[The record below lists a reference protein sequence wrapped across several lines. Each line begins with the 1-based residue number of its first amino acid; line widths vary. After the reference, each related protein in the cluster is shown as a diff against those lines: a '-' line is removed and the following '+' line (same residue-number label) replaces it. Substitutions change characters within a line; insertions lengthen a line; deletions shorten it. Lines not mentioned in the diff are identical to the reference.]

1 MKATGLVVEHNP
13 FHNGHAYHAQQARN
27 TTGADVVIAVM
38 SGNFLQRGEPALVDK
53 WTRAK
58 MSLQAGVDLVV
69 ELPYRYATASAKEFA
84 SASIFLLN
92 ALKADSFVFGSEDGD
107 IGAFH
112 QTVQL
117 IRSNEYVYH
126 QAIRE
131 AVQSGSSYP
140 KALQHAF
147 VTLQTLVPGQDVVD
161 LSKPNNILGYHY
173 TEACYTYS
181 LPITPQTI
189 QRIGAGY
196 HDEITPTQSIA
207 SATGIR
213 KALFET
219 QELHTAASFMPQTTL
234 NELDSWF
241 TSYRQ
246 FASWSQF
253 WPTLRFAILSK
264 TSQQLAAIAEV
275 TEGIE
280 HALLKHAASS
290 SSYEEFMQKLKSK
303 RYTWTRLQR
312 MLTHI
317 YTGFLETER
326 TDKLPDAI
334 RLIGM
339 SNKGQLYLN
348 SVKKNLD
355 LPLVSRLA
363 SSKSSLIAQDIRASN
378 VYYLGFESKKL
389 HQLVGHEYKKLPLMI

>member
-13 FHNGHAYHAQQARN
+13 FHNGHAYHAQEARRI
-27 TTGADVVIAVM
+27 TGADVVVAVM

-58 MSLQAGVDLVV
+58 MSLQSGVDLVV

-84 SASIFLLN
+84 SASIYLLN
-92 ALKADSFVFGSEDGD
+92 ALRADSFVFGSEHGD
-107 IGAFH
+107 IRAFH
-112 QTVQL
+112 QTVEL
-117 IRSNEYVYH
+117 IHSNEALY
-126 QAIRE
+126 QQSIRE
-131 AVQSGSSYP
+131 AVQAGSSYP
-140 KALQHAF
+140 QALQHAF
-147 VTLQTLVPGQDVVD
+147 VTLQKQSPDNLVVD
-161 LSKPNNILGYHY
+161 LSMPNNILGYHY

-196 HDEITPTQSIA
+196 HEEITPTQSIA

-213 KALFET
+213 KALFDT
-219 QELHTAASFMPQTTL
+219 KDLQSASSFMPETTRH
-234 NELDSWF
+234 ELDTW
-241 TSYRQ
+241 YERYGQ

-264 TSQQLAAIAEV
+264 TSEQLAAIAEV

-290 SSYEEFMQKLKSK
+290 SCYEEFMQKVKSK

-317 YTGFLETER
+317 YTGFLESER
-326 TDKLPDAI
+326 TAQLPDAI

-339 SNKGQLYLN
+339 TANGQLYLN
-348 SVKKNLD
+348 SVKKDLE

-363 SSKSSLIAQDIRASN
+363 SAKSSLIAQDIRASN
-378 VYYLGFESKKL
+378 VYYLGFTNEDL
-389 HQLVGHEYKKLPLMI
+389 HQLVGQEHQKLPLMI

>member
-13 FHNGHAYHAQQARN
+13 FHNGHAYHVQQARKV
-27 TTGADVVIAVM
+27 TGAGVVIAVM

-53 WTRAK
+53 WTRAR
-58 MSLQAGVDLVV
+58 MSLQSGVDLVI

-84 SASIFLLN
+84 SASIYLLD
-92 ALKADSFVFGSEDGD
+92 ALQAESFVFGSEHGN
-107 IGAFH
+107 IQSFH
-112 QTVQL
+112 QTVRL
-117 IRSNEYVYH
+117 IHSHEAIYH

-131 AVQSGSSYP
+131 AIQQGNSYP
-140 KALQHAF
+140 QALQHAF
-147 VTLQTLVPGQDVVD
+147 VTLQGLSAEQDLVD
-161 LSKPNNILGYHY
+161 LSQPNNILGYHY
-173 TEACYTYS
+173 TEACYTYR
-181 LPITPQTI
+181 LPIVPQTI

-196 HDEITPTQSIA
+196 HEEITPSQSIA

-219 QELHTAASFMPQTTL
+219 RELQTAASFMPDITLQELENWYTTHH
-234 NELDSWF
+234 
-241 TSYRQ
+241 Q

-264 TSQQLAAIAEV
+264 TPEQLAAIAEV

-280 HALLKHAASS
+280 YALLKHAASS
-290 SSYEEFMQKLKSK
+290 ESYEVFMKKLKSK

-326 TDKLPDAI
+326 TEALPDAI
-334 RLIGM
+334 RIIGM
-339 SNKGQLYLN
+339 TKNGQLYLN
-348 SVKKNLD
+348 SVKKNLE

-363 SSKSSLIAQDIRASN
+363 SAKSSLIAQDIRASN
-378 VYYLGFESKKL
+378 VYYLGFTSPQL
-389 HQLVGHEYKKLPLMI
+389 HLLVGQEYKKLPLMI

>member
-13 FHNGHAYHAQQARN
+13 FHNGHFYHAQQARN
-27 TTGADVVIAVM
+27 ATGADVVIAVM

-92 ALKADSFVFGSEDGD
+92 ALKADSFVFGSEHGD

-117 IRSNEYVYH
+117 IRSNEHVYQ

-131 AVQSGSSYP
+131 AVHSGSSYP
-140 KALQHAF
+140 QALQHAF

-219 QELHTAASFMPQTTL
+219 QELHTAASFMPETTL

-290 SSYEEFMQKLKSK
+290 SSYDEFMRKLKSK

-348 SVKKNLD
+348 SVKKDLE

-363 SSKSSLIAQDIRASN
+363 SSKSSFIAQDIRASN
-378 VYYLGFESKKL
+378 VYYLGFESEKL